1 MNLQENINRIKEVMG
16 VPKRVYDYEP
26 ERNTALDRLPL
37 DLLKLIDAGVVFI
50 TPAIDGDPESP
61 TYKQWLDEPYSHI
74 ITLYNVDHS
83 SEDGWINKAITKRAD
98 PTPLHTKDFT
108 QDLYDGKYNQIL
120 WGLEKLGID
129 PNTMLFEPSNINEA
143 SMNPYLLR
151 RIPEFIRA
159 VEDVADAIYV
169 RSDRDFSESDFRN
182 FLDRAIFGSI
192 RDVIEH
198 YDLTHEELGKLEIIL
213 SRIIYGDKNLLQRI
227 KQIYISKLDLE
238 SMNEGKTPIS
248 IKRRLPELID
258 SILQSA
264 SYYNPNKYTATF
276 EAFLERSIYAGIV
289 TELPDD
295 YFDSDATKLE
305 HLEDMMNK
313 IILNDPSLLKKMKS
327 IYEKRSRLKKEGIN
341 ESLFDP
347 YLKRRFPELLEA
359 VLEAGKWYMPSMMP
373 DFNTFLDRAIYSGVI
388 SLIPDEYADSNAKQM
403 YELEDIIRDTIY
415 RNEDLLNQMKDLYNR
430 G

>member
-1 MNLQENINRIKEVMG
+1 MNLQEDINRIKEVMG
-16 VPKRVYDYEP
+16 LPNRV
-26 ERNTALDRLPL
+26 
-37 DLLKLIDAGVVFI
+37 
-50 TPAIDGDPESP
+50 
-61 TYKQWLDEPYSHI
+61 
-74 ITLYNVDHS
+74 
-83 SEDGWINKAITKRAD
+83 
-98 PTPLHTKDFT
+98 
-108 QDLYDGKYNQIL
+108 
-120 WGLEKLGID
+120 
-129 PNTMLFEPSNINEA
+129 INEA

-151 RIPEFIRA
+151 RIPEFVRA
-159 VEDVADAIYV
+159 IENVADAIYV

-213 SRIIYGDKNLLQRI
+213 SRIIYGDKYLLQRI

-238 SMNEGKTPIS
+238 SLNEEEVPIS
-248 IKRRLPELID
+248 IKRRFPKLIN
-258 SILQSA
+258 SVLEAA

-341 ESLFDP
+341 ESTA
-347 YLKRRFPELLEA
+347 YLRRRLPEVIEG
-359 VLEAGKWYMPSMMP
+359 VLQAAEWYNPRMMP
-373 DFNTFLDRAIYSGVI
+373 DFDVFLDRAIYSGIV
-388 SLIPDEYADSNAKQM
+388 SVIPDSYADSNVKEM
-403 YELEDIIRDTIY
+403 HDLEEVLRDNIYGDEQLLKKMKSIYHRNDRVDESTLNKSIKRRIPEILKSVIDVAEILHVPKSYDSYFLGFIEKAVFHAIRNAVEGEIDQETFDKVQYYLMGEIE
-415 RNEDLLNQMKDLYNR
+415 RNEKVYKKLRNIFDRKVLRL
-430 G
+430 